1 MKNNSN
7 RTPPLLRGLVI
18 VAGFLLLIWGGFHLW
33 QWHKLRPLRAAMD
46 SFTTESAMEP
56 ISIYPVTI
64 QPQQITPKARELM
77 VQFVKSLGSPVIDD
91 AIPAGGWSF
100 TYTALKAR
108 SPSLPD
114 GRFCSWKTAPDCKPT
129 STIPT
134 RKSISSWMRK
144 SAACLTKRQS
154 AKDWTFPDFL
164 QKCTVFPGE
173 FLYSPGIFS
182 AAAPFFHKLS

>member
-7 RTPPLLRGLVI
+7 RTPPLFRGLVI

-77 VQFVKSLGSPVIDD
+77 VRFVKSLDSPLIENESFG
-91 AIPAGGWSF
+91 GGWTF
-100 TYTALKAR
+100 HYTAPQGQVSVNGNIVVFVMDDGSRLQAHFYRSDKEVYKQLDEEIGRLFDEKAE
-108 SPSLPD
+108 
-114 GRFCSWKTAPDCKPT
+114 
-129 STIPT
+129 
-134 RKSISSWMRK
+134 
-144 SAACLTKRQS
+144 RQGLELES
-154 AKDWTFPDFL
+154 K
-164 QKCTVFPGE
+164 
-173 FLYSPGIFS
+173 
-182 AAAPFFHKLS
+182 